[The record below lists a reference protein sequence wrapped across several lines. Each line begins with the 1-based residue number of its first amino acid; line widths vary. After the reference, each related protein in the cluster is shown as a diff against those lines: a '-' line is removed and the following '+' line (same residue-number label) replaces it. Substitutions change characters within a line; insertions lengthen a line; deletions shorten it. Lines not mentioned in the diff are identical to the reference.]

1 MNMNKLIFF
10 IVTFGKVGTIKYFP
24 GTFGSIAGLLLGALI
39 IKLTNHSVFLTCFFI
54 LTLIS
59 IFTVDEYLK
68 TSKNLD
74 PKEIVIDEVLGQWI
88 AIAFIQFDF
97 MIIFLSFLI
106 FRFLDI
112 TKIFPINRI
121 EKIKGY
127 IGVIGDDLFAGI
139 ITAIIII
146 TLTNY
151 GMIQ

>member
-1 MNMNKLIFF
+1 MNKNNLIFF
-10 IVTFGKVGTIKYFP
+10 IVTFAKVGTIKYFP
-24 GTFGSIAGLLLGALI
+24 GTFGSMAGLLLGALI
-39 IKLTNHSVFLTCFFI
+39 IKQTNHSFFLTCFFI

-59 IFTVDEYLK
+59 IFALDEYLK
-68 TSKNLD
+68 TSKSLD
-74 PKEIVIDEVLGQWI
+74 PKEVVIDEVLGQWI
-88 AIAFIQFDF
+88 AMAFIKFDF

-112 TKIFPINRI
+112 TKIFPINKI

-127 IGVIGDDLFAGI
+127 VGVIGDDLFAGI

-151 GMIQ
+151 GIIQ

>member
-1 MNMNKLIFF
+1 
-10 IVTFGKVGTIKYFP
+10 
-24 GTFGSIAGLLLGALI
+24 
-39 IKLTNHSVFLTCFFI
+39 
-54 LTLIS
+54 
-59 IFTVDEYLK
+59 
-68 TSKNLD
+68 
-74 PKEIVIDEVLGQWI
+74 
-88 AIAFIQFDF
+88 

-151 GMIQ
+151 GIIQ

>member
-1 MNMNKLIFF
+1 MNKNNLIFF
-10 IVTFGKVGTIKYFP
+10 IVTFAKVGTIKYFP
-24 GTFGSIAGLLLGALI
+24 GTFGSMAGLLLGALI
-39 IKLTNHSVFLTCFFI
+39 IKQTNHSFFLTCFFI

-59 IFTVDEYLK
+59 IFALDEYLK
-68 TSKNLD
+68 TSKSLD
-74 PKEIVIDEVLGQWI
+74 PKEVVIDEVLGQWI
-88 AIAFIQFDF
+88 AMAFIKFDF

-112 TKIFPINRI
+112 TKIFPINKI

-139 ITAIIII
+139 ITALIII

-151 GMIQ
+151 GLIK

>member
-1 MNMNKLIFF
+1 MNKNNLIFL
-10 IVTFGKVGTIKYFP
+10 IVTFGRVGTIKYFP
-24 GTFGSIAGLLLGALI
+24 GTFGSIVGLLIGALI
-39 IKLTNHSVFLTCFFI
+39 IEQTNHSIFLTCFFI

-59 IFTVDEYLK
+59 IFAVDEYLK
-68 TSKNLD
+68 TSKSSD
-74 PKEIVIDEVLGQWI
+74 PKEVVIDEVLGQWI
-88 AIAFIQFDF
+88 AIAFIKFDF

-112 TKIFPINRI
+112 TKIFPINKI

-139 ITAIIII
+139 ITALIII

-151 GMIQ
+151 GLIK